1 MKKYFLFGFLVLTA
15 VLVSAGCSK
24 KELSKEEAKD
34 MLSRK
39 PAGKLMRTIHKNL
52 VIKPIDPATEVAVE
66 TEKTLLEKMQ
76 KAGFVSIKEKSVKAA
91 RTRTDSLEVTAT
103 DKLTPFLI
111 SQDAET
117 MMLRL
122 ADIAV
127 DQVTEITRKGDE
139 ADVAFTSKLV
149 PNELGEEVFAPL
161 ANPSP
166 GPNHAIFR
174 WADGKW
180 Q

>member
-1 MKKYFLFGFLVLTA
+1 MKKYFLFGFLFLTA
-15 VLVSAGCSK
+15 MMVSAGCSK

-34 MLSRK
+34 MIAKK

-52 VIKPIDPATEVAVE
+52 VIKPLDPATKEAVE
-66 TEKTLLEKMQ
+66 IEKTLLEKMQ
-76 KAGFVSIKEKSVKAA
+76 KAGFVSIKEKSVKAG
-91 RTRTDSLEVTAT
+91 RGGTDSLEVTAK

-117 MMLRL
+117 IMLKL

-139 ADVAFTSKLV
+139 ADIAYMNKLV
-149 PNELGEEVFAPL
+149 PNELGDEVFAPL

-166 GPNHAIFR
+166 GPNHVIFR